1 MKSEG
6 SVNFDLADALVTTGV
21 LLLAVAILA
30 AFGVI
35 AVIAYVGT
43 LCLVLGVVVA
53 RRDGNKIKE

>member
-21 LLLAVAILA
+21 LLLGVAILA

-35 AVIAYVGT
+35 AIIAYAGT
-43 LCLVLGVVVA
+43 LCLVLGVVLA
-53 RRDGNKIKE
+53 RRDRNKE